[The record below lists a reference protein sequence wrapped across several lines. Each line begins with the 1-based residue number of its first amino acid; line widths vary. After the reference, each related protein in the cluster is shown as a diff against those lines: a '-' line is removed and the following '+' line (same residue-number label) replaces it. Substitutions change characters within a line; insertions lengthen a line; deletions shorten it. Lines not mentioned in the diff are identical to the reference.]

1 MNRTADVARKTAE
14 TDITVRVDLDGDGS
28 CDVAT
33 GIGFFDHM
41 LTHVAHHGRF
51 GLTVR
56 AQGDVHVDDHHTV
69 EDVGIALGTALRN
82 ALGDCSGIVR
92 MGHAFAP
99 MDEAL
104 VLCAIDVS
112 GRGILVCELD
122 LPTPRLGDYTTELTP
137 EFFRAVAHNAGW
149 TLHLK
154 QISGSNTHHLVEAA
168 FKAFARAARIAVSYD
183 PRMTGIPST
192 KGVLGE

>member
-1 MNRTADVARKTAE
+1 MSRTAEIARKTAE
-14 TDITVRVDLDGDGS
+14 TDVTVSLDLDGDGS
-28 CDVAT
+28 CDAST

-41 LTHVAHHGRF
+41 LTLVAHHGLV
-51 GLTVR
+51 GLKVR
-56 AQGDVHVDDHHTV
+56 AHGDVHVDDHHTV
-69 EDVGIALGTALRN
+69 EDVGIAIGAALRK
-82 ALGDCSGIVR
+82 ALGNCSGIVR

-112 GRGILVCELD
+112 GRGILVCELE

-149 TLHLK
+149 TVHLK

-168 FKAFARAARIAVSYD
+168 FKAFARAARMAVAVD
-183 PRMTGIPST
+183 PRVIGVPST